1 MGRFLPKIFSEM
13 QQYND
18 DLCQSF
24 RGSGGVAPLILNLC
38 TRWRRVVNF
47 ASRLLYPPVP
57 AENEAGKIPDPV
69 WKFLKN
75 VLLLQ
80 GLESQTVHARASSL
94 YRLRYSVMFYIS
106 IAV

>member
-1 MGRFLPKIFSEM
+1 MICANHAIK
-13 QQYND
+13 
-18 DLCQSF
+18 SF

-47 ASRLLYPPVP
+47 ASRLLYHRYQLKMRL
-57 AENEAGKIPDPV
+57 GRFQSRSGS
-69 WKFLKN
+69 FLKN
-75 VLLLQ
+75 ILLLQ

-106 IAV
+106 IAVWYTGN